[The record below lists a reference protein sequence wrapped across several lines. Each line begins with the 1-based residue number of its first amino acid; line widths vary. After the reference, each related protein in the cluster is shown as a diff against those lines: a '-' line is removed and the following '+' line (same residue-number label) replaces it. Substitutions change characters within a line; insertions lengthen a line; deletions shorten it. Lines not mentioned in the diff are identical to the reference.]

1 MSNGLCFPHV
11 LRYPAGVGVPHEA
24 VSQHP
29 GSSQAK
35 YSESMLLH
43 FGHPHTSSPGSNGCG
58 ARSTSSLVPRQL
70 QRLPSHTCRVVMFSP
85 MMFIAPNQLIVVLRP
100 AWPWIAIAMHL
111 AQLLRQ
117 QHSRRRAD
125 WQDCAVWAGHSEPS
139 LEFLLCFAQGFVA
152 FGWAHVLPSKMYPS
166 SASVLFAICSCR

>member
-1 MSNGLCFPHV
+1 MDKPLTSALCILLGHV
-11 LRYPAGVGVPHEA
+11 DERQHCQCPQRMPAMAHGVEA
-24 VSQHP
+24 KNRRGRAHVKHRVFFHP
-29 GSSQAK
+29 AFH
-35 YSESMLLH
+35 LH
-43 FGHPHTSSPGSNGCG
+43 SFRRHRHNISFK
-58 ARSTSSLVPRQL
+58 ADRS
-70 QRLPSHTCRVVMFSP
+70 
-85 MMFIAPNQLIVVLRP
+85 APNQLIVVLRP

-125 WQDCAVWAGHSEPS
+125 WQDCTMWAGHSEPS